1 MKSSSTSFVAYID
14 ESGDEGFKFLPAD
27 RGSSRWFVVSA
38 VVYRKSAEL
47 ETVRIMREIR
57 DVLGKPRNKALHF
70 RELKHEQ
77 RLPFVRR
84 ICSAPARIVSVL
96 IHKQSIAHVD
106 VFQNE
111 AHRLYR
117 YASRL
122 LLERLSW
129 LCRDTR
135 KPGEGD
141 GSVELIF
148 SNRSAMSY
156 DDLRNYLHRLRDQG
170 SDQEVRIDWNV
181 INPSAVR
188 AVNHEKLAGLQ
199 IADAVASSIYC
210 AVNLSQ
216 YGEAEPR
223 YLDMLRPLL
232 FRHSKGNCLGYGL
245 KIWPADLGS
254 LLPQWPHLV
263 CLQDRKN

>member
-1 MKSSSTSFVAYID
+1 MTNSFVAYID

-27 RGSSRWFVVSA
+27 RGSSRWFVISA
-38 VVYRKSAEL
+38 VVYRITSRL
-47 ETVRIMREIR
+47 EPIRIMREVR
-57 DVLGKPRNKALHF
+57 EMLGKPAGKPLHF
-70 RELKHEQ
+70 RDLKHEQ
-77 RLPFVRR
+77 RLPFIRK
-84 ICSAPARIVSVL
+84 ISSAPARIVSVL
-96 IHKQSIAHVD
+96 IHKQSIAHID
-106 VFQNE
+106 VFQSE

-156 DDLRNYLHRLRDQG
+156 DDLRDYLNRLKAQGTDQ
-170 SDQEVRIDWNV
+170 DVRIDWDV
-181 INPSAVR
+181 VHPSAVR

-199 IADAVASSIYC
+199 VADAVASSMYC

-232 FRHSKGNCLGYGL
+232 YRHSKGNCLGYGL
-245 KIWPADLGS
+245 KIWPADLSS
-254 LLPQWPHLV
+254 LLQQWPHLE
-263 CLQDRKN
+263 CLQDRQN